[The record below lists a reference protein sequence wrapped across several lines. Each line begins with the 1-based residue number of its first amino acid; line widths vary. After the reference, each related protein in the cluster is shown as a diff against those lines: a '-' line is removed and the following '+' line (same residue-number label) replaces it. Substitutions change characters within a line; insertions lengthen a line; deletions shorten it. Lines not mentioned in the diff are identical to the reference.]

1 MNNNKKWNTLRTALL
16 TAAAVMLIMSAGMG
30 KAWAYFSTYARATGG
45 IPLRLGHEE
54 HVHEDFSKWQKRIT
68 ITSTEDSRPVYV
80 RARAYCI
87 DDYKILYKGED
98 FNSENWDSSGEWMYY
113 AKVLQPGESTSTL
126 YAKIEGVP
134 DSGSPELR
142 DADSFNVIIIYE
154 TTEVQYDQ
162 NGKEIPAIEADWNGK
177 IKTGRT
183 GGGN

>member
-1 MNNNKKWNTLRTALL
+1 MNNNKKWNALRTGLL

-45 IPLRLGHEE
+45 FPLRLGHEE
-54 HVHEDFSKWQKRIT
+54 HVDEEFSSWQKRIT

-80 RARAYCI
+80 RARAYCA
-87 DDYKILYKGED
+87 DYDINY
-98 FNSENWDSSGEWMYY
+98 SGDWEASGDWMYY
-113 AKVLQPGESTSTL
+113 TKILQPGESTSTL

-134 DSGSPELR
+134 ESGSPELR
-142 DADSFNVIIIYE
+142 DADSFNVIIVYE

-162 NGKEIPAIEADWNGK
+162 NGKEIPAEQAAWNGK